1 MCTENLISAKATRAV
16 PRRGLSRRRKRGSE
30 RLSGARSGARCRY
43 AARLLGALRDRRL
56 LPDLADCLRGGP
68 ADAILQRVRVQG
80 NDGVDGP
87 ASRREQGEIL
97 TAGQS
102 DGQSHEPERGRGKA
116 ELEAAQQFV
125 EREQDRW
132 LGREQG
138 GEDLMRRSQM
148 EARAFRDS
156 RDVSVA
162 DGAFAA
168 RIIAPDSS
176 ISLRQ

>member
-1 MCTENLISAKATRAV
+1 V
-16 PRRGLSRRRKRGSE
+16 
-30 RLSGARSGARCRY
+30 
-43 AARLLGALRDRRL
+43 
-56 LPDLADCLRGGP
+56 
-68 ADAILQRVRVQG
+68 
-80 NDGVDGP
+80 
-87 ASRREQGEIL
+87 
-97 TAGQS
+97 
-102 DGQSHEPERGRGKA
+102 
-116 ELEAAQQFV
+116 QQFV
-125 EREQDRW
+125 EREQDGW

-148 EARAFRDS
+148 KARAFRDS